1 MRSASGG
8 NARDGAR
15 VRGGTTSSVR
25 CFDSTLIGDGAS
37 NGGSPVSTRYNV
49 APRL

>member
-8 NARDGAR
+8 SDRPGAR
-15 VRGGTTSSVR
+15 LRGGTTSSVR
-25 CFDSTLIGDGAS
+25 CFESTLIGDGAS
-37 NGGSPVSTRYNV
+37 NGGSPVSTRYSV